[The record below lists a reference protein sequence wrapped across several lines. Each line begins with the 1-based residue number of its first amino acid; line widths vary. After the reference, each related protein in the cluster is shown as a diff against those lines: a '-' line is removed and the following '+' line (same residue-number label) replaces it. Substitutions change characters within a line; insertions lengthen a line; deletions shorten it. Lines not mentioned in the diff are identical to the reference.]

1 MKEMT
6 AEEYFE
12 WLRKFERKHTTD
24 ECYTPPAVYETIKNY
39 VVKFFGL
46 EGKTIERPF
55 YPDGDY
61 KKAAESYDE
70 NTVVIDNPPFS
81 LTAEIVRTYQALSVR
96 FFLFTQMKT
105 ALHHIDKGVSVWFMP
120 SNVVYT
126 EGERVDTAFI
136 TNVEPVQCIRTVPE
150 LDFCVNP
157 RRAKNT
163 YPPNLYIASHF
174 KRMSLTGAALM
185 IPIDPR
191 MQRRVYIDS
200 KRGKVQIYGSGIE
213 LSPEYKQYL
222 EE

>member
-6 AEEYFE
+6 AEEYYE
-12 WLRKFERKHTTD
+12 WLGKFEKKYTTD

-46 EGKTIERPF
+46 EDKTIERPF
-55 YPDGDY
+55 YPGGDY
-61 KKAAESYDE
+61 EKAAESYDE

-81 LTAEIVRTYQALSVR
+81 LTAKIVRIYQALSVR

-105 ALHHIDKGVSVWFMP
+105 ALQHIDKGVSVWFMP
-120 SNVVYT
+120 SYMVYSG
-126 EGERVDTAFI
+126 GERVDTAFI
-136 TNVEPVQCIRTVPE
+136 TNLDNVQCIRTVPE

-174 KRMSLTGAALM
+174 RRMSLTGAALM
-185 IPIDPR
+185 IPIEPR
-191 MQRRVYIDS
+191 MQRRVYIDP
-200 KRGKVQIYGSGIE
+200 KRGKVQIYGFGIE